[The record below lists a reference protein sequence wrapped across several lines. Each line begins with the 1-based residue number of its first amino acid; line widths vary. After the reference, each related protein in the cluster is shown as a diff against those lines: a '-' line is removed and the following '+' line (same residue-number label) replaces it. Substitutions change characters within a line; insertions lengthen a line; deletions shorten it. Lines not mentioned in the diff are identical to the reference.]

1 MPKFFVKLL
10 FIVMAAVMVVTAC
23 GTAADNPASYTNPP
37 AYEDPTLVPAMDT
50 AATELPATEAAT
62 AGPVSFSADILPI
75 FESRCISCHG
85 GNKTEKGLDLKSF
98 ASLMNGS
105 EEGPVVTAGDAAN
118 SSLASLILN
127 GKMPKRG
134 PKLTPEQVQLIIDW
148 INQGAL
154 DN

>member
-37 AYEDPTLVPAMDT
+37 AYEAPTLVPAMEAT
-50 AATELPATEAAT
+50 ATELPATEAAA
-62 AGPVSFSADILPI
+62 AGPVSFSTDILPI
-75 FESRCISCHG
+75 FESRCVSCHG